1 MKKPWES
8 SGKNKK
14 RLDMIVSKAGSKP
27 EAQMYTNLSN
37 LIINNKGENKKTGN
51 YIEQNS
57 TDKEKKRNQKIIQ
70 ISKRLQKNVSDLK
83 TKNKLL
89 KSCFEQQKTCLDLK
103 YSKSIN
109 IKSKGNELSSGD
121 EKLLK
126 AFGIDGSFTLQ
137 PKIKNKDDSF
147 ANGEDEDEELEKS
160 MQKNARRTLSLLDES
175 LSSAD
180 EQNSQAKETNLENKK
195 IKLKKNKLKFKGKE
209 INVFNLKNNGSNLLI
224 QKKVSMLSTQDSR
237 KNKSGSFGL
246 KDNPEFN
253 MSHSTNTKNFLKNNN
268 NSFMEFKED
277 QVWMNPQ
284 FYSYYP
290 HGINNYNGHFNE
302 YNIPKIKPK
311 RKRNF
316 MRIEDTTE
324 YDIDLE
330 NITKSRKTTI
340 MIRHIPNKYT
350 KELMLETIDVD
361 FKNCY
366 DFFYLPID
374 FKNSCNVGYAF
385 INFKDVC
392 YVKPFFE
399 RFDGKGWACFNSEKV
414 CSIKYARIQGKKE
427 CEVHFRDSSLMKQP
441 VG

>member
-1 MKKPWES
+1 MKKAWES

-14 RLDMIVSKAGSKP
+14 RLDLIVSKAGSKL
-27 EAQMYTNLSN
+27 EAQTYTNLSN
-37 LIINNKGENKKTGN
+37 LIINNKGENRKTTP
-51 YIEQNS
+51 YIKQNS
-57 TDKEKKRNQKIIQ
+57 FDKEKKRNQKLLQ
-70 ISKRLQKNVSDLK
+70 KSKRLQKDVTVLK

-89 KSCFEQQKTCLDLK
+89 KSCLEKQKTGLDLK
-103 YSKSIN
+103 FSKSTY
-109 IKSKGNELSSGD
+109 IKNKGNEFSSGD

-137 PKIKNKDDSF
+137 PKIKNDDCSF
-147 ANGEDEDEELEKS
+147 DKEEEDEELEKS
-160 MQKNARRTLSLLDES
+160 MQKNARRTLSLLEES

-180 EQNSQAKETNLENKK
+180 EQNNQVKEPNSKNTK
-195 IKLKKNKLKFKGKE
+195 IKFKKNKLKFKGKE
-209 INVFNLKNNGSNLLI
+209 IKAFNCKSNRSDLLV
-224 QKKVSMLSTQDSR
+224 QKKESMLSTQDSR
-237 KNKSGSFGL
+237 KNKSGSFRL
-246 KDNPEFN
+246 KDNPEFDI
-253 MSHSTNTKNFLKNNN
+253 SHSTNTQNFLKNNN
-268 NSFMEFKED
+268 NSFVEFKED
-277 QVWMNPQ
+277 QYWMNPQ
-284 FYSYYP
+284 FYNYYP
-290 HGINNYNGHFNE
+290 QGPNNYSGYFAD
-302 YNIPKIKPK
+302 YNTPKLRPK

-316 MRIEDTTE
+316 MRIENTSE
-324 YDIDLE
+324 YDIDLK
-330 NITKSRKTTI
+330 NITKSKKTTI

-399 RFDGKGWACFNSEKV
+399 RFDNKGWACFNSEKV